1 MAVVG
6 RSFGGA
12 GLGFGPVTALRCE
25 CMPEYWE
32 EIQIEKHFHLC
43 LLERTSPQ
51 CTQPLD
57 SFKGPAIS

>member
-32 EIQIEKHFHLC
+32 EIQIEKHFHQ
-43 LLERTSPQ
+43 SV
-51 CTQPLD
+51 
-57 SFKGPAIS
+57 SA